1 MKEYLKEQWHTFLWL
16 QLTLLVATIVATI
29 FMFIISLVSS
39 INFTLIYLGKA
50 ILMMEGI
57 TLACIMLKFFIDFI
71 KLLIK
76 ISK

>member
-1 MKEYLKEQWHTFLWL
+1 MKEYLKDIWMFCWVSQV
-16 QLTLLVATIVATI
+16 TLLVAIILATI

-39 INFTLIYLGKA
+39 INFTFINLGKA
-50 ILMMEGI
+50 FLMMEVI
-57 TLACIMLKFFIDFI
+57 TLACLMLKFFIDFI

>member
-1 MKEYLKEQWHTFLWL
+1 MSQV
-16 QLTLLVATIVATI
+16 TLLVAIILATI

-39 INFTLIYLGKA
+39 INFTFINLGKA
-50 ILMMEGI
+50 FLMMEVI
-57 TLACIMLKFFIDFI
+57 TLACLMLKFFIDFI

>member
-1 MKEYLKEQWHTFLWL
+1 MKEYLKDIWMFCWVSQV
-16 QLTLLVATIVATI
+16 TLLVAIILATI

-39 INFTLIYLGKA
+39 INFTFIILGKA
-50 ILMMEGI
+50 FLMMEGFA
-57 TLACIMLKFFIDFI
+57 LACLMLKFFIDFI

>member
-1 MKEYLKEQWHTFLWL
+1 MSQV
-16 QLTLLVATIVATI
+16 TLLVAIILVTI
-29 FMFIISLVSS
+29 FMFIISLLSS
-39 INFTLIYLGKA
+39 INFSFINLGKA

-57 TLACIMLKFFIDFI
+57 TLACLMLKFFIDFI

>member
-50 ILMMEGI
+50 IFMMEGI

>member
-1 MKEYLKEQWHTFLWL
+1 MKEYLKDIWMSCWNIQ
-16 QLTLLVATIVATI
+16 VALIVAIIVSTI

-39 INFTLIYLGKA
+39 INFTFIILGKA
-50 ILMMEGI
+50 FLMMEGFA
-57 TLACIMLKFFIDFI
+57 LACLMLKFFIDLI